1 MCACG
6 LLFLIACDDSRP
18 LPTSASPASATPT
31 TTSAPFRVGC
41 PLPCPLPGAHA
52 LSGVVRASGIPMA
65 GARVGL
71 VKIPEQIVP
80 SGGPDELIAS
90 TATDAAG
97 WYSFAKVENVSFSG
111 ALVAVSKPGYFTGNE
126 VHPDV

>member
-41 PLPCPLPGAHA
+41 PLPCLLCLERT
-52 LSGVVRASGIPMA
+52 LSQVWLGHPVYRWPVPESG
-65 GARVGL
+65 
-71 VKIPEQIVP
+71 
-80 SGGPDELIAS
+80 
-90 TATDAAG
+90 
-97 WYSFAKVENVSFSG
+97 W
-111 ALVAVSKPGYFTGNE
+111 
-126 VHPDV
+126 